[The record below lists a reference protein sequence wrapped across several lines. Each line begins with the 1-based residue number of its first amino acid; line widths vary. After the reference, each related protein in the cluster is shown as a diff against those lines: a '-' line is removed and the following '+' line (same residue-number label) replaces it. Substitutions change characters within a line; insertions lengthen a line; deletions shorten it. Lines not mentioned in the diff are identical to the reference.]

1 MRPLTLSALA
11 SPLEAS
17 VSARTV
23 SLSHSG
29 GEGRGEGGVCVHAKF
44 RLGEGAGMPEP
55 NDVYTD
61 QTLHWTYL
69 DTFYNRRDFNPD
81 GWCCLFG

>member
-1 MRPLTLSALA
+1 
-11 SPLEAS
+11 
-17 VSARTV
+17 
-23 SLSHSG
+23 
-29 GEGRGEGGVCVHAKF
+29 
-44 RLGEGAGMPEP
+44 MPEP